1 MAKKEESKEVVN
13 TEQETVKEIRKIYCG
28 PNIPGGLLMQY
39 TIFKGEP
46 EYLNR
51 LFGKCNAIKELMVPV
66 SELNVTRKNVE
77 TMGTYENT
85 LFNEIVEFIKGGAN

>member
-1 MAKKEESKEVVN
+1 MAKKEESKEV
-13 TEQETVKEIRKIYCG
+13 TSTKQETTKEIRKIYCG

-46 EYLNR
+46 EYLNG
-51 LFGKCNAIKELMVPV
+51 LFEKCNAIKQLMVPV
-66 SELNVTRKNVE
+66 PELNVTRKNIE

-85 LFNEIVEFIKGGAN
+85 LFNDVIEFIKGGVN